1 MMSATDMMLS
11 ALTVSLFY
19 GFAITALVYGLCD
32 GSYADPCSYVSGF
45 ASEGADL
52 AGVGSEVEGALTRQ
66 TNLPVVELGALL
78 FYSGNIFLDLILNF
92 LTAVPQMFGLLVTG
106 IMMLFNFDSGI
117 VNIVQVFVTV
127 SATVF
132 YIIACIVMLTNVR
145 SGRVVG

>member
-1 MMSATDMMLS
+1 MMTATDMMLS

-19 GFAITALVYGLCD
+19 GFAVTALVYGLCD
-32 GSYADPCSYVSGF
+32 GSMADPCGYVTGF

-52 AGVGSEVEGALTRQ
+52 TGVGAEVENALTQQ

-92 LTAVPQMFGLLVTG
+92 LTAVPQMFGLLVTA
-106 IMMLFNFDSGI
+106 IMMLFSVDAGM
-117 VNIVQVFVTV
+117 VNIIQIFVTV
-127 SATVF
+127 CASVF